1 MSILNYSETA
11 TSPTS
16 VLWFYDRIGDP
27 NIIEHN
33 IIEYTIDGAANHH
46 FTEEINSHEYIDQTY
61 IDNLT
66 RRFQTQSIVNVVVPV
81 EVDENMVVAEE
92 QRDCCICMETKEK
105 PEICRINCAHT
116 FCIDC
121 FSGTMLSKF
130 RRQEMLTCPLC
141 REIVTSVC
149 VKNNENKNKFLV
161 NQ

>member
-33 IIEYTIDGAANHH
+33 TIEYTIDGMVNHD
-46 FTEEINSHEYIDQTY
+46 FTEEINSNEYIDQNY

-66 RRFQTQSIVNVVVPV
+66 RRFQTQSIINVVVPV
-81 EVDENMVVAEE
+81 EVDENMVVPEE

-105 PEICRINCAHT
+105 SEICRINCAHT

-121 FSGTMLSKF
+121 CGGTMLSKF

-149 VKNNENKNKFLV
+149 VKNIENKNKFLV